1 MVKSWVSG
9 DFFTST
15 DSLGHDESPGT
26 LTFWIL
32 TTNHGHIAKSMK
44 NRVQKVEKIKIVE
57 NQKFKCMAL
66 DLYHRQSWP
75 PSIRFLPSQLVR
87 LQPFKNLAFWTPKF
101 TKNLESALDSPMV
114 VGDQSPYAWGPI
126 PWVDFQPYYSI
137 GNPWFDHFPLLS
149 GSIVAAHLKLTP

>member
-1 MVKSWVSG
+1 MNHKILTLYGPILSPTVHMKKVRVISTKVIGVETSFRVKSDKKFNFRIFFFRFLKKSMVKSWVSG

-15 DSLGHDESPGT
+15 DSLDHDESPGT

-57 NQKFKCMAL
+57 NKKFKCMAL

-101 TKNLESALDSPMV
+101 TKN
-114 VGDQSPYAWGPI
+114 
-126 PWVDFQPYYSI
+126 
-137 GNPWFDHFPLLS
+137 
-149 GSIVAAHLKLTP
+149 